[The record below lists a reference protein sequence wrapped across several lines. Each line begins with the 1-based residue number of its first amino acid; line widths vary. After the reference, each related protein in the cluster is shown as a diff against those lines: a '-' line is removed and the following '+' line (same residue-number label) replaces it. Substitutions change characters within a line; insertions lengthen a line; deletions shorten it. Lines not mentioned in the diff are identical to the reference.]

1 MSRAS
6 LTNSALTTIGT
17 VCVKHLNE
25 CFAEDDVRQMRKSHL
40 KEIKTFLLRI
50 SQEKVTNVAFG
61 DCKVMEY
68 VENEVDKDKDQIEIS
83 LASDTNENIRIE
95 QTEDIP
101 LPDNVVND
109 EHGVTNTSDATN
121 HADE

>member
-6 LTNSALTTIGT
+6 LTNYALTTIGT

-25 CFAEDDVRQMRKSHL
+25 CFAEDGVRQMRKSHL
-40 KEIKTFLLRI
+40 EEIKTFLLRI

-68 VENEVDKDKDQIEIS
+68 VENKMDKDKDQVDMQMTWLQQRSIKV
-83 LASDTNENIRIE
+83 L
-95 QTEDIP
+95 
-101 LPDNVVND
+101 
-109 EHGVTNTSDATN
+109 
-121 HADE
+121 